1 MTKVSA
7 CWVPRLLSDQD
18 KSVRVQTSKR
28 FLERYARK
36 GERFLQNIITRD
48 ESLLHFYDPET
59 KAKSIMWKNTS
70 PPPPKKAKVVM
81 SAQKVMFLVCVDHRG
96 IILSHAVQKD
106 QPNVLPEGTLLI
118 VCYSIFFFFA

>member
-59 KAKSIMWKNTS
+59 KAD
-70 PPPPKKAKVVM
+70 A
-81 SAQKVMFLVCVDHRG
+81 
-96 IILSHAVQKD
+96 
-106 QPNVLPEGTLLI
+106 I
-118 VCYSIFFFFA
+118 V